1 MESNMNSENNIEKID
16 RKNEIFIEEL
26 MDKDSFMLDWYA
38 DPAVPKQHPRY
49 YDGRIEVSIRNAF
62 NSSYGNINVG
72 KDEYKVT
79 DEVVSNLYN
88 YIEINI
94 DKLIKIALNQS
105 TGMYVGESDSLR
117 IKFKSIYISISRINV
132 ASEEAKN
139 EIYKTEEEIK
149 NLICSN
155 KLTNN
160 NVNNI
165 EVSQMDEQK
174 NLVPNSLNGFIS
186 FDEDGY
192 AFANQKLPS
201 ELENDYNNFINNYYL
216 NDNNKVVNNIVSKI
230 SVLPYN
236 AETTIAELIDYK
248 PDVAFVSPLT
258 QGIIKNAVLKK
269 CEDKGIK
276 IEENRDEIGGLAYF
290 VKFRKVENA

>member
-1 MESNMNSENNIEKID
+1 MINEKEID
-16 RKNEIFIEEL
+16 RKNAIFISDL
-26 MDKDSFMLDWYA
+26 MNKDCFMMDWYEG
-38 DPAVPKQHPRY
+38 AVIPKTHPRY
-49 YDGRIEVSIRNAF
+49 YDGRIEVNIRKAF
-62 NSSYGNINVG
+62 NNSFGNINFG
-72 KDEYKVT
+72 KDKYKVT
-79 DEVVSNLYN
+79 DEMVDNLYN

-105 TGMYVGESDSLR
+105 TKMYEGGSDNLF
-117 IKFKSIYISISRINV
+117 IKFKSIYISISEIN
-132 ASEEAKN
+132 ASSEEEKN
-139 EIYKTEEEIK
+139 EIYKIKEEIK

-160 NVNNI
+160 NVDNMEASKMN
-165 EVSQMDEQK
+165 EQK

-236 AETTIAELIDYK
+236 TETSIAELIDYK

-269 CEDKGIK
+269 CEVKGIK

-290 VKFRKVENA
+290 VKFKKIENA